1 MPLTHSPATSAHGHT
16 ILRWLAAQPMSAESL
31 RRKVS
36 AELGD
41 VVSFHT
47 CDVSDLSLDALLA
60 LLAER
65 GKLAYSGEVW
75 TADLSKMCADH

>member
-1 MPLTHSPATSAHGHT
+1 MPLTNAPAASTHGHT

-31 RRKVS
+31 RQKVN

-41 VVSFHT
+41 AVSFHT
-47 CDVSDLSLDALLA
+47 CDVGDLSLDALLA

-65 GKLAYSGEVW
+65 GKLAFTGEVW

>member
-1 MPLTHSPATSAHGHT
+1 MSLTDIPAASAHGHT

-31 RRKVS
+31 QQKVS
-36 AELGD
+36 AELGSN
-41 VVSFHT
+41 VSFHT
-47 CDVSDLSLDALLA
+47 CDMSDLSLDALLA

-65 GKLAYSGEVW
+65 GKLAFIGEVW

>member
-1 MPLTHSPATSAHGHT
+1 MALTNTPTASAHGHT
-16 ILRWLAAQPMSAESL
+16 ILRWLAAQPMNAESL

-41 VVSFHT
+41 AVSFHT
-47 CDVSDLSLDALLA
+47 CDVSDLSLDALLD

-65 GKLAYSGEVW
+65 GKLAYTGEVW